1 MLSNVD
7 IKRALG
13 KQIGIFPFNGENLE
27 GSSIYLTASDLAWS
41 INSKMKAIN
50 AEGCIIIEPH
60 DTVAIITVESV
71 CLSSNYAG
79 YCISRV
85 SSGPHGL
92 GAISYPVKPQWI
104 GRLLITLHNSSNIAY
119 RIKKGEGI
127 AVLTLHR
134 LDNNSENSDPKQ
146 NSRFELLSEV
156 GIQVSRED
164 IANINQK
171 CYTIDK
177 VLFDYMRTSDSY
189 KEYMRIYSPFWNK
202 KRIAQITTVAIMLAI
217 LVALGV
223 VIFNLNNEN
232 GRTIVTA
239 SFGTVLTYLLI
250 IVKDIIQDIKGD

>member
-13 KQIGIFPFNGENLE
+13 KQIGIYPFNGENLE

-41 INSKMKAIN
+41 INSKKKATDS
-50 AEGCIIIEPH
+50 EGCIIIEPH

-71 CLSSNYAG
+71 CLGSNYAG

-104 GRLLITLHNSSNIAY
+104 GRLLITLQ
-119 RIKKGEGI
+119 KGERI
-127 AVLTLHR
+127 AVLTIHR

-156 GIQVSRED
+156 GIQVNKED

-177 VLFDYMRTSDSY
+177 VLFDCMRTSDSY
-189 KEYMRIYSPFWNK
+189 KKYMRIYSPFWNK
-202 KRIAQITTVAIMLAI
+202 KRIAQTVTVAIMLVI
-217 LVALGV
+217 LIVLGV
-223 VIFNLNNEN
+223 VIFNLHNEN